1 MDKAALLS
9 GLYVIT
15 DHIPETDR
23 NPVII
28 AQAALEAGA
37 RIIQLR
43 EKYASARQ
51 LLSWARQ
58 IKELTQTRSALLII
72 NDHVDIAMA
81 CGADGIHLGQD
92 DLPAE
97 EARKL
102 LGSQAIIGV
111 SAETDQE
118 ALEAEAAGANYL
130 GIGPMFTTATKS
142 DAGAPI
148 GPERLRTIK
157 QQVRIPVFGIGGINL
172 TNFREVLEAGA
183 DGICVISAISRAP
196 DIRAAVREFLS

>member
-130 GIGPMFTTATKS
+130 GVGPMFTTATKS

>member
-1 MDKAALLS
+1 MLG

>member
-15 DHIPETDR
+15 DHILETDR

-81 CGADGIHLGQD
+81 CGADGVHLGQD
-92 DLPAE
+92 DLPAQ

-130 GIGPMFTTATKS
+130 GVGPMFTTATKS

>member
-81 CGADGIHLGQD
+81 CGADGVHLGQD
-92 DLPAE
+92 DLPAQ

-130 GIGPMFTTATKS
+130 GVGPMFTTATKS

>member
-1 MDKAALLS
+1 MEKAILLS

-15 DHIPETDR
+15 DHVKEADR
-23 NPVII
+23 DPATI

-37 RIIQLR
+37 KIIQLR
-43 EKYASARQ
+43 EKQASARQ
-51 LLSWARQ
+51 ILSWAKHIR
-58 IKELTQTRSALLII
+58 ELTQSRSALLII

-81 CGADGIHLGQD
+81 CGADGVHLGQD

-97 EARKL
+97 DARKL

-111 SAETDQE
+111 SAETVQE
-118 ALEAEAAGANYL
+118 SLEAEAAGANYL
-130 GIGPMFTTATKS
+130 GVGPMFSTSTKS

-148 GPERLRTIK
+148 GPERLRAIK
-157 QQVRIPVFGIGGINL
+157 QQVGIPVFGIGGINP
-172 TNFREVLEAGA
+172 TNYREVLQAGA

-196 DIRAAVREFLS
+196 DMGTAVREFLT